1 MDREKTIAQLN
12 DALLKLRSDID
23 TGLRRVL
30 LHMRDADWEEAPKLL
45 EDCRYILEELG
56 KAVEVL
62 GEITRGVGVTY
73 NTMQAMYKEWQ
84 KSEDFTM
91 PSSISGHVHA
101 FVDEFLA
108 GETDLLK
115 VDQVVDKLEAQKVP
129 LRVKNPKAVLA
140 SILARDQRLEKVDR
154 GTFKKK
160 TAVAS

>member
-30 LHMRDADWEEAPKLL
+30 LHMRDDDWEEAPELL
-45 EDCRYILEELG
+45 EDCRYISEELG
-56 KAVEVL
+56 KAGGVL
-62 GEITRGVGVTY
+62 GEITRGVGDTY

-84 KSEDFTM
+84 KSEDSTM
-91 PSSISGHVHA
+91 PSSISGHVRA
-101 FVDEFLA
+101 LVDEFLA

-115 VDQVVDKLEAQKVP
+115 VDQVRDKLEAQKVP

-154 GTFKKK
+154 GTFKKR